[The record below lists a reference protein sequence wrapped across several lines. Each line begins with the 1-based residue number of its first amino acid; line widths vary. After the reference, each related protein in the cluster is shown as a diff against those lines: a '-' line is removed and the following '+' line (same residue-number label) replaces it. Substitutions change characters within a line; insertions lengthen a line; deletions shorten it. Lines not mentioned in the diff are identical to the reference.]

1 MSYVPYTKLA
11 LSAEY
16 TRPGFFTP
24 YSSLL
29 ENKTRPGSI
38 SRDYTADAFLE
49 RYDFSLSC
57 DMSFQRAVN
66 KTFGTLTLV
75 RDTVDYGL
83 SSIQCLL
90 AMVSNALQIV
100 KALNHGDDAAVAW
113 SSTKH
118 TFKSAGDVVTN
129 AAYALGT
136 PVRFVF
142 TLLKEILALVTRL
155 LATAIVGLLSM
166 CLCMNQQR
174 QDIATPG
181 QRHSVAM
188 AGNEG
193 EGEGDLSDARNVAHL
208 LSAST

>member
-11 LSAEY
+11 LSAGH

-75 RDTVDYGL
+75 QVSVDYGL

-90 AMVSNALQIV
+90 VMVSNALQIV
-100 KALNHGDDAAVAW
+100 KALNQGDDAAAW
-113 SSTKH
+113 SFTKH
-118 TFKSAGDVVTN
+118 TFKSAGDAVTN